1 MIDQMKCDGIQPN
14 EYAHNFLVE
23 GLCSLGQLDKAIE
36 LVLESSANG
45 IVYNVLL
52 KGLCKVR
59 KIDEAYQIIEEMI
72 SRGHNPDEYTYN
84 TLVVGACKV
93 GKLDFA
99 LGLRI
104 EMIRRKVSPS
114 IITYGTLIMFLCRH
128 KRGEEAY
135 HLLGE
140 MKSEGIVLTEQ
151 DQSSLKAAFLRSNR
165 RTSAAAIIRDMGSSS
180 TRSKPPH

>member
-140 MKSEGIVLTEQ
+140 MKSEGVVLTEQ
-151 DQSSLKAAFLRSNR
+151 GVVLKEG
-165 RTSAAAIIRDMGSSS
+165 IQIRHENKTPTYSRWKTKQWIS
-180 TRSKPPH
+180 